1 MTLQDYQHTPKTVL
15 PQELVDGVFTVSD
28 APFVPHQRVVFQ
40 LARAL
45 HDHVDQTG
53 AGEVFVSPID
63 VILDRER
70 PLVLQPDVLFISRDR
85 SHLVKEQIEGP
96 PDLVVEVLSPN
107 PRIGRLEDRVR
118 WFAEYGVREVWVY
131 RQPDRRLDIV
141 TCRGG
146 VPAGTISFARHVPL
160 HSAVLPGFDRTTRSF
175 LTP

>member
-1 MTLQDYQHTPKTVL
+1 MTLQEYQRTPKTL
-15 PQELVDGVFTVSD
+15 FPQELVDGVRHVSD

-40 LARAL
+40 MARAL
-45 HDHVDQTG
+45 DDHVQQHG

-70 PLVLQPDVLFISRDR
+70 PLVLQPDVLFMSRER
-85 SHLVKEQIEGP
+85 AHVVQERIEGP

-107 PRIGRLEDRVR
+107 PRIGKLEDRVR

-131 RQPDRRLDIV
+131 RQPDRRLDII

-146 VPAGTISFARHVPL
+146 VATGTISFARHVPV
-160 HSAVLPGFDRTTRSF
+160 HSVVLPGFDRTTRSF